1 LKVLGNGELLEFDR
15 PSVLL
20 SNSDSYFVS
29 LVEQTGRSEAKHL
42 RLLANRMDL
51 RIKQEPIV
59 DNENESD
66 PLLNAY
72 SC

>member
-20 SNSDSYFVS
+20 SDSYFVS

-59 DNENESD
+59 DNENETD
-66 PLLNAY
+66 PLLNGN